1 MMSMIRFY
9 LPSVVSDINMMNI
22 LVDIKMLTKSLGIG
36 NIMSIWY
43 IQGPSVSLISL
54 YITRKIIK

>member
-1 MMSMIRFY
+1 MKLAHKMMSMIRFY

-36 NIMSIWY
+36 NIMSI
-43 IQGPSVSLISL
+43 
-54 YITRKIIK
+54 

>member
-1 MMSMIRFY
+1 MMSMITFY
-9 LPSVVSDINMMNI
+9 LPSIFSDINMINI

-43 IQGPSVSLISL
+43 IQGPSVLPHFFI
-54 YITRKIIK
+54 YY

>member
-1 MMSMIRFY
+1 MMSMITFY

-54 YITRKIIK
+54 YITR

>member
-1 MMSMIRFY
+1 MMSMITFY

-36 NIMSIWY
+36 NIMSI
-43 IQGPSVSLISL
+43 
-54 YITRKIIK
+54 

>member
-1 MMSMIRFY
+1 MKLAHKMMSMITCC

-36 NIMSIWY
+36 NIMSI
-43 IQGPSVSLISL
+43 
-54 YITRKIIK
+54 